1 MFNVVFKMLF
11 CYFSLMPRKVR
22 LYVPKGASRKGKAEV
37 PSESL
42 HVASVETQTDD
53 FTPTENASVSTQT
66 DVVVVEFKDAA
77 VQTDFQTDCD
87 SSQVESSAHSD
98 DDGQLTDSGEPEQEK
113 FTLCEGNSDEKFIP
127 LIVKHKGVFRDVTG

>member
-1 MFNVVFKMLF
+1 MTYNVVFKIIF
-11 CYFSLMPRKVR
+11 CCFSLMPRKVR

-53 FTPTENASVSTQT
+53 FQTETAAVSTQT

-77 VQTDFQTDCD
+77 VQTDIQTAGD
-87 SSQVESSAHSD
+87 SSQVESTD
-98 DDGQLTDSGEPEQEK
+98 GDDGDGQCTDGGEPAEE
-113 FTLCEGNSDEKFIP
+113 FSLCEGNSDEKFIP

>member
-11 CYFSLMPRKVR
+11 CYFSLMPRKVH
-22 LYVPKGASRKGKAEV
+22 LYVPKGASRKEKAEV

-53 FTPTENASVSTQT
+53 FTPKNSSVSTQT

-77 VQTDFQTDCD
+77 VQTDCD
-87 SSQVESSAHSD
+87 SSQMESSAHND
-98 DDGQLTDSGEPEQEK
+98 DDDQ
-113 FTLCEGNSDEKFIP
+113 
-127 LIVKHKGVFRDVTG
+127 